1 MLGLNPPLLISRI
14 ITLVIAFTLHEFSHA
29 LTAHWLGDDTARD
42 AGRLTLN
49 PIAHLDLMGT
59 LLLIFAGFGWA
70 KPVPINPYRL
80 GQKSKAGVMLVSL
93 AGPISN
99 LLLALVAG
107 LILRLTDIPLYAS
120 TTSRFFPTP
129 GQFLFQ
135 FVAINI
141 TLFLFNLIPL
151 APLDGEKVLMFFLPP
166 RMAAGFDKI
175 RPYAPM
181 ILLAIAFIGPMVNF
195 DILGMII
202 RTPMEK
208 LTYWIVGLN

>member
-80 GQKSKAGVMLVSL
+80 RQKNKAGVMLVSL
-93 AGPISN
+93 AGPVSN

-107 LILRLTDIPLYAS
+107 LVLRFSAIPLYVT
-120 TTSRFFPTP
+120 TTSRFFPTA
-129 GQFLFQ
+129 GQFLLQ
-135 FVAINI
+135 FVSINI

-151 APLDGEKVLMFFLPP
+151 APLDGEKVLMYFLPP
-166 RMAAGFDKI
+166 RMADAFDKI

-181 ILLAIAFIGPMVNF
+181 ILLAIAIIGPMVNF

-202 RTPMEK
+202 RTPMQK

>member
-1 MLGLNPPLLISRI
+1 MLGLSSSLLISRI

-29 LTAHWLGDDTARD
+29 LTAYWLGDDTARN

-49 PIAHLDLMGT
+49 PITHLDLMGA

-70 KPVPINPYRL
+70 KPVPINPYLLR
-80 GQKSKAGVMLVSL
+80 QKNKAGVMLVSL
-93 AGPISN
+93 AGPLSN

-107 LILRLTDIPLYAS
+107 LILRLTDLPLYAAAP
-120 TTSRFFPTP
+120 SRFMPTP

-141 TLFLFNLIPL
+141 TLFLFNLLPL
-151 APLDGEKVLMFFLPP
+151 APLDGEKILMFFLPP
-166 RMAAGFDKI
+166 RMAEGFEKI
-175 RPYAPM
+175 RPYSPM
-181 ILLAIAFIGPMVNF
+181 ILLAIVFIGPMVNF
-195 DILGMII
+195 DLLGMII